1 VVASR
6 SIIKQHGK
14 SSSAWI
20 CIFIWN
26 RGNSPKHTT
35 ATCYYSTRHIFC
47 STLFNH
53 WKALFSLLTKWSA
66 KCAEG
71 IEYVYSIPSLIW
83 MNFCSYRLVC
93 VWSGNFRNVPRFFL
107 ASVLFVVFAQ
117 GLDSGLAL
125 PSAVPFY
132 ASPRTFAAGRRR
144 QAFTFGICM
153 SCMNFLQCH
162 SEWARS
168 PDSPFSPPKALLCLF
183 ISAEIWASYKIYAC
197 GFYELIPLPD
207 SVVFYGSLRPWRTGE
222 KTPNN

>member
-1 VVASR
+1 MESPVPHEYAYSYGIGGIPLNTPPQLVIILHGTSFVAHFLTIRRHCS
-6 SIIKQHGK
+6 HYWPNGAP
-14 SSSAWI
+14 SALGELNMYTVSPVLSEWI
-20 CIFIWN
+20 F
-26 RGNSPKHTT
+26 
-35 ATCYYSTRHIFC
+35 AHIGWC
-47 STLFNH
+47 
-53 WKALFSLLTKWSA
+53 
-66 KCAEG
+66 
-71 IEYVYSIPSLIW
+71 
-83 MNFCSYRLVC
+83 VC
-93 VWSGNFRNVPRFFL
+93 GGQVISEMCPGFFL

-168 PDSPFSPPKALLCLF
+168 PDSPFSPPKSLLCLF

-197 GFYELIPLPD
+197 GFYELIPVPH